1 MSTSRSSNR
10 DSPEAPTDCGKPLH
24 QASYASDGATR
35 RRWLGVAVALALAA
49 LVAVVLLARPPP
61 PPLPSGGPAAEFSGR
76 RAFSHDWRVAER
88 AHPPGAE
95 AHPHARGYLVEI
107 GRRH

>member
-49 LVAVVLLARPPP
+49 LVAVVLLGGSPPHPAPSRTPAGWVWGAAALSPPQPLFARPRP
-61 PPLPSGGPAAEFSGR
+61 
-76 RAFSHDWRVAER
+76 RA
-88 AHPPGAE
+88 
-95 AHPHARGYLVEI
+95 
-107 GRRH
+107 GRRHAA